1 MLGVDELFI
10 WVLGVGVMG
19 GDELCEGVLI
29 TIILGLDND
38 FEMVDFCC
46 YLLFD
51 VIAFGVY

>member
-1 MLGVDELFI
+1 MMGVDEL
-10 WVLGVGVMG
+10 WAS
-19 GDELCEGVLI
+19 VLI
-29 TIILGLDND
+29 AIILGLDND